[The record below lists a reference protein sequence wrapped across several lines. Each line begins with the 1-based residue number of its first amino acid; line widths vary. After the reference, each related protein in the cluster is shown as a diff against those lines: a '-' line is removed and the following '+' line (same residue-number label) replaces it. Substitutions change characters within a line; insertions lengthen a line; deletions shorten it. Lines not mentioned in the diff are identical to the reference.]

1 MFGRAFFNG
10 ILGLVLA
17 LSFALSIF
25 LIMFPYYYFLGVD
38 HYIPKSNPALG
49 YFMPKSPE
57 AWFFLILGLFFLAL
71 GIATTMLLWK
81 RLRDEGSMWAT
92 PL

>member
-10 ILGLVLA
+10 ILGFIAVL
-17 LSFALSIF
+17 SIALSIF
-25 LIMFPYYYFLGVD
+25 FIMFPYHYFLGAE
-38 HYIPKSNPALG
+38 HYIPKINPALG

-57 AWFFLILGLFFLAL
+57 AWFFLILGLFLLAL
-71 GIATTMLLWK
+71 GVATTMLLWK
-81 RLRDEGSMWAT
+81 RLSNEGSMWAT